1 MKKKPVIIAVVL
13 LVAIAGFAEYKLIIE
28 KNHKPASIQ
37 VALSE
42 DAPQNAGRKEN
53 PIVVSDSGGLKYF
66 YQGVSISEKD
76 YQKAGNEIL
85 KVLDKIEKMNHGNVS
100 KNVDVKRTEND
111 TEYYKVN
118 DKTFGSIS
126 DMKTYVNSTVS
137 ESLIKDRYAGMLE
150 GESPVFREFE
160 DGLYVKRNNDLS
172 NGFDW
177 EKNDD
182 KSIKLAVTGKED
194 GKFKISSTGYTIEI
208 VDEDGIWKVNSITK

>member
-13 LVAIAGFAEYKLIIE
+13 LVAIACFAEYKLIIE

-42 DAPQNAGRKEN
+42 DAPQNAGRKDN
-53 PIVVSDSGGLKYF
+53 PIIVSQTEGLKYF
-66 YQGVSISEKD
+66 YQGVSVAEKD
-76 YQKAGNEIL
+76 YQKAGSEIL
-85 KVLDKIEKMNHGNVS
+85 KALDKIEKMS
-100 KNVDVKRTEND
+100 KCTITKNVDIKRTEND
-111 TEYYKVN
+111 IEYYKVN

-126 DMKTYVNSTVS
+126 DMRSYVKSTVS
-137 ESLIKDRYAGMLE
+137 ESLLKERYAGLLD

-172 NGFDW
+172 NGFEW
-177 EKNDD
+177 EKNED

-194 GKFKISSTGYTIEI
+194 EKFKISSTGYTIEI